1 MTQSYTSMS
10 LAREAFVIFP
20 VFGVSPTSQFV
31 YKCVCGKHFII
42 RLLRLFVQ
50 YTNRH
55 TANNVSYALPSVGID
70 NRVAVVCPFMLLEMV

>member
-1 MTQSYTSMS
+1 MS
-10 LAREAFVIFP
+10 LARAAFVIFP

-31 YKCVCGKHFII
+31 CKCVCGKHFII

-50 YTNRH
+50 YTNNR

-70 NRVAVVCPFMLLEMV
+70 NRVAVVCSFMLLEMV